1 MARHFDLLT
10 IGGGSGGVAVS
21 NRAGRYGAKCVLIER
36 ARLGGT
42 CVNVGCVPKK
52 VMWNA
57 AQLAHAFEDALDY
70 GFVVGPHELRWAELK
85 RQRDQFVLDLNAG
98 YARGLAANAVEVIH
112 GQARFIG
119 PKTVEVDGERI
130 SAEHVVIA
138 TGGHPFVPDVSGAGH
153 GITSDGFFEL
163 DRRPDKVAIIGSGYI
178 AAELSG
184 VLHAL
189 GAEVTLVLRR
199 ESLLASFDLM
209 LREALMEQM
218 RAAGMRFVTNTPIIG
233 LERERQGILA
243 LTGENGARLSGFDT
257 VIWAVGRA
265 PTTHGLDL
273 TATGLTPDT
282 LGFLATD
289 GYQQTEVPGIYAI
302 GDVAGRV
309 ALTPVA
315 IAAGRR
321 LADRLFGGMKD
332 RRLVYENIP
341 TVIFSHPPIGTV
353 GLTEAEA
360 VVRFGVAAVNVYQT
374 RFTPLY
380 HAFTTRQ
387 IKTAIKLVVVGP
399 DEKVVGCHVVGPGAD
414 EMLQGFAVAVR
425 MGATKRDFDDTVAIH
440 PTVAEEVVTLK
451 TSRPALSL

>member
-42 CVNVGCVPKK
+42 CINVGCVPKK

-138 TGGHPFVPDVSGAGH
+138 TGGHPFVPDVPGAGH

-199 ESLLASFDLM
+199 ESMLGSFDLM
-209 LREALMEQM
+209 LREALMEHM
-218 RAAGMRFVTNTPIIG
+218 RAAGMRFVTNTPLIE

-399 DEKVVGCHVVGPGAD
+399 DEKVVGCHVIGPGAD
-414 EMLQGFAVAVR
+414 ELLQGFAVAVR